1 MKTIV
6 TQNKHSQDKTNVETK
21 KKSIKSQPIQDKLK
35 VEDKRNNLK
44 KAEKNAKESKKAPKE
59 NKKDNSKAKK
69 LDKNKTVN
77 ICDRQFDMTKYGRL
91 LSRYFAHRG
100 VHTAFPE
107 NSIPAFQTAIDM
119 RLGIELDVH
128 LTKDGQLVVF
138 HDDNLYRMT
147 GEKDYVRFKTVE
159 ELKKLR
165 LNNTDYTI
173 PTLQEV
179 LKLVAGKTPIL
190 LEIKTEANLK
200 KICKKTIE
208 ELKNYLGDVFIQA
221 FNPFVLRYFYKHAP
235 NYLRGQLSSFFV
247 GQNLSF
253 LKRTVIKK
261 LRLNKFA
268 HIDFISYNIEDL
280 PNKYVNKTDVPIL
293 TYTIST
299 KEQFVKAK
307 IASNNLIIDNPDVT
321 TTK

>member
-1 MKTIV
+1 MKTK
-6 TQNKHSQDKTNVETK
+6 QNQNNKNTTKTKQKKTATK
-21 KKSIKSQPIQDKLK
+21 LNQ
-35 VEDKRNNLK
+35 
-44 KAEKNAKESKKAPKE
+44 
-59 NKKDNSKAKK
+59 
-69 LDKNKTVN
+69 NKTVN
-77 ICDRQFDMTKYGRL
+77 ICDRQFDMAKYGRL
-91 LSRYFAHRG
+91 LAKYFAHRG

-119 RLGIELDVH
+119 KMGIELDVH
-128 LTKDGQLVVF
+128 LSKDGQLVVF
-138 HDDNLYRMT
+138 HDDNLLRMT
-147 GEKDYVRFKTVE
+147 GERDYVRFKTLE

-179 LKLVAGKTPIL
+179 LKLVNGKIPIL
-190 LEIKTEANLK
+190 LEVKTEANTK
-200 KICKKTIE
+200 KICNKTIE
-208 ELKNYLGDVFIQA
+208 ELKSYNGDVFIQA

-247 GQNLSF
+247 GQNLSL

-268 HIDFISYNIEDL
+268 HIDFISYNIDDL
-280 PNKYVNKTDVPIL
+280 PNKYVNNTNVPIL

-307 IASNNLIIDNPDVT
+307 IASNNLIIDNPDVL